1 MGNERR
7 WYLYGGLLYAVV
19 LEALLAGAILY
30 WPNLGQSLGSLRALA
45 PMEMLRDMIDVM
57 EQSGIAAY
65 VHLQHFFKGCHALG
79 GLVAVLF
86 AAFAI
91 AGEAWRGTL
100 EILLARPLSRR
111 KILLERWSFGA
122 LALVLPVFATT
133 ATIPALLARVG
144 ESMAFGPLMLGALHE
159 SLFLLA
165 IYSAT
170 FLASCLS
177 DKPLAILFVALV
189 VSLFEFSIYMIK
201 VMTHWSVFRLA
212 DVWVFDRITK
222 TGSLQ
227 ASLWIPMLAFSAVC
241 LVLSL
246 AAFERRV
253 P

>member
-7 WYLYGGLLYAVV
+7 WYLFGGLLYAIV

-30 WPNLGQSLGSLRALA
+30 WPQLGGSLGALRVLA
-45 PMEMLRDMIDVM
+45 PMEMLRDMIDSM
-57 EQSGIAAY
+57 ERSGIAAY
-65 VHLQHFFKGCHALG
+65 VHLQHFFKGCHSLG

-111 KILLERWSFGA
+111 RILLERWSFGA
-122 LALVLPVFATT
+122 LALVLPVLATT
-133 ATIPALLARVG
+133 ATIPALLRHVG
-144 ESMAFGPLMLGALHE
+144 ESMELGPLMLAAVHE

-177 DKPLAILFVALV
+177 DKPLAIVFVALV
-189 VSLFEFSIYMIK
+189 LSLFEFSIYLVK

-212 DVWVFDRITK
+212 DIWVFEEIAR
-222 TGSLQ
+222 TGRLQ
-227 ASLWIPMLAFSAVC
+227 TGLWVPMLAFSAAC
-241 LVLSL
+241 LFASVWS
-246 AAFERRV
+246 FERRV

>member
-1 MGNERR
+1 VGNDRR
-7 WYLYGGLLYAVV
+7 WYLVGGLLYAVV

-30 WPNLGQSLGSLRALA
+30 WPDLGKSLGSLRVLA

-57 EQSGIAAY
+57 EQTGIVAY
-65 VHLQHFFKGCHALG
+65 VHLQHFFKGCHSLG

-91 AGEAWRGTL
+91 SGEAWRGTL

-111 KILLERWSFGA
+111 RILLERWTFGA

-133 ATIPALLARVG
+133 ATVPALLAHVG
-144 ESMAFGPLMLGALHE
+144 ESMGLGGLMLAATHE

-177 DKPLAILFVALV
+177 DKPLAIVFVALV
-189 VSLFEFSIYMIK
+189 LSLFEFSIYLVK
-201 VMTHWSVFRLA
+201 VLTHWSVFRLA

-227 ASLWIPMLAFSAVC
+227 ASLWVPMLVFSAAC
-241 LVLSL
+241 LFASL
-246 AAFERRV
+246 RAFERRV